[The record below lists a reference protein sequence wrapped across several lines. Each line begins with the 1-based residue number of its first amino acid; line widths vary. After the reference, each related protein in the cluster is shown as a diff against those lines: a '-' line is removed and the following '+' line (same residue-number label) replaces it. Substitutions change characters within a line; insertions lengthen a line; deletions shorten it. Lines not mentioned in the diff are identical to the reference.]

1 MGRRGV
7 FVLAGRE
14 WRGACNMI
22 SDGFLNYSWQQGQEK
37 LNTLYT
43 KGKNS
48 QRKLVVFLPYLW
60 LFLFFLIPFFLI
72 LKISFSS
79 SLIGMPP
86 FSSIFEWV
94 GDNLLQIRFNF
105 QNYLSLIQDSFYREA
120 FTSSLKIAGSS
131 TLCCLILGY
140 MMAYGISRANPKW
153 RTVLLLLVV
162 LPFWTSFLIRVYAW
176 MTLLSTQGL
185 INSLLMKIGLIN
197 FPLQLLNNS
206 YAVCIGI
213 VYCYLPFM
221 VLPVYTTL
229 EKLDPVY
236 VEAAFDLGCTPWR
249 TFWKVT
255 VSLSKPGIIAGC
267 ILVFIPAIGEFV
279 IPEILGGPDTIMIG
293 RALWWEFFNNRDWPL
308 ACALA
313 VAMVLLFVAPIMF
326 FQRQQ
331 ALALERGE

>member
-1 MGRRGV
+1 
-7 FVLAGRE
+7 
-14 WRGACNMI
+14 MI
-22 SDGFLNYSWQQGQEK
+22 NNIFFNHLCQYTQKK
-37 LNTLYT
+37 LNDFCLRF
-43 KGKNS
+43 KEL
-48 QRKLVVFLPYLW
+48 QRRLVVILPYTW

-72 LKISFSS
+72 IKISFSTA
-79 SLIGMPP
+79 LMGVPP
-86 FSSIFEWV
+86 FSSVFEWAS
-94 GDNLLQIRFNF
+94 DNLFQIRLNF
-105 QNYLSLIQDSFYREA
+105 QNYLFLLHDPFYKDA
-120 FTSSLKIAGSS
+120 FTASLKIAGSS

-140 MMAYGISRANPKW
+140 MMAYGISRVPLKW
-153 RTVLLLLVV
+153 RTVLLLLVA

-185 INSLLMKIGLIN
+185 INTFLMKIGLIEY
-197 FPLQLLNNS
+197 PLQLLDNP

-221 VLPVYTTL
+221 VLPVYATL
-229 EKLDPVY
+229 EKLDLVY

-249 TFWKVT
+249 TFWKIT
-255 VSLSKPGIIAGC
+255 VPLSKPGIIAGC
-267 ILVFIPAIGEFV
+267 ILVFIPAIGELV

-313 VAMVLLFVAPIMF
+313 VSMVLVFVVPIMI

-331 ALALERGE
+331 SLALERGDK